1 MEFKKTHLT
10 CEQVYNIWTSEPELI
25 QVLDLRPQGEYAKGH
40 IPNATAITPEQL
52 PLRLQQIGDRLAI
65 LVCAE
70 SAEDAIYNQIK
81 NFENFVFLSRCH
93 RWLELNYPVS
103 KSLQPQ
109 IVNGIPEISVDDVQS
124 YLFQPQFLEAKN
136 VRLIDVRRPDEF
148 NGELS
153 HIAGATLVTL
163 GPELTDFLEKG
174 DRQQTIVF
182 VCRSGARSGTATA
195 ESLKLGYTS
204 TMNMVGGMLSWND
217 KKFPTERNS

>member
-25 QVLDLRPQGEYAKGH
+25 QVLDLRPYTEYIKAH
-40 IPNATAITPEQL
+40 IPNATTTTIEQL
-52 PLRLQQIGDRLAI
+52 PLRLQQMGDRLAI
-65 LVCAE
+65 LVCEEA
-70 SAEDAIYNQIK
+70 AEDEIYSQIK
-81 NFENFVFLSRCH
+81 HFENFVFLSRCH
-93 RWLELNYPVS
+93 RWLELNYPLA
-103 KSLQPQ
+103 KLLQPQ
-109 IVNGIPEISVDDVQS
+109 IVNGIPEISVDEVQS
-124 YLFQPQFLEAKN
+124 YLFNNLQSTLQS

-153 HIAGATLVTL
+153 HIAGSTLVTL